1 MNMIQMV
8 GVMTLCYFITLI
20 IICLYHN
27 HINTKIGNIIFIIVD
42 VIFFF
47 GWNYAAYQ
55 KGWLKDGF
63 MTLENIS
70 PFVMTLIPLTVFMNE
85 KVKSYC
91 NSAIA
96 FLWLG
101 LFIALGVS
109 PEFSYIFNFDHDAT
123 FIYATEASC
132 HLIASL
138 YGVYLIIS
146 GQVVCDFKHW
156 LKSVICI
163 FSVIGFGIILNYA
176 FHRQNFGMDP
186 YGNYKI
192 YMLDIFGS
200 FGATLAAYLFG
211 VLIVLT
217 VGMQCGYLLNKSVS
231 KIHIEALEKAFQ
243 NESAKDTAETDEE
256 NTVTV
261 KEEKLDEAKKEC
273 EESYA
278 TDSD

>member
-1 MNMIQMV
+1 MINMIEMV
-8 GVMTLCYFITLI
+8 GIMTLCYFVTLI

-27 HINTKIGNIIFIIVD
+27 HINTKIGNIIFIVVDIV
-42 VIFFF
+42 FFF

-55 KGWLKDGF
+55 KGWLADGF

-70 PFVMTLIPLTVFMNE
+70 PFVSTLIPLTLFMNE

-101 LFIALGVS
+101 LFIALSVS

-138 YGVYLIIS
+138 YGVYLIVT

-156 LKSVICI
+156 LKSVICM

-217 VGMQCGYLLNKSVS
+217 VGMQLGHVLNKMVE
-231 KIHIEALEKAFQ
+231 KINLESLKKSTDNTDKSFDDKAISENDENEDHNANALRDAEG
-243 NESAKDTAETDEE
+243 TA
-256 NTVTV
+256 
-261 KEEKLDEAKKEC
+261 C
-273 EESYA
+273 E
-278 TDSD
+278 